1 MKTKQRTLLGL
12 LVLVLLLGGA
22 LALLTRQNQKAEQA
36 ASEAA
41 QGAIPLSSFAADDLT
56 EIVVTYNGET
66 NTLHSA
72 DGGWTLAEDPAYHL
86 DETSCNTMRTALA
99 ALNAKR
105 QLTEEPGE
113 DYGFT
118 ADSLTVTVTA
128 AGETNTFTFG
138 AENAA
143 TGDIYLK
150 KAGDDALYTVAGTK
164 ASCFEVRKTDLFGA
178 FNPAGLTSS
187 AIEAVTL
194 TKNGETLTPE
204 LTTELLSALSSYVTA
219 QTTDGD
225 PAGMKELAAAV
236 EANKEIAFPLVVKA
250 QVQVGGRG
258 KAGGIKMADN
268 MDELKNVAG
277 QILGMNIKGHIVNR
291 LMAVEKA
298 DVASEMYLSIML
310 DRLTKCPLLIFSPAG
325 GVEIEETAKTN
336 PELIFKVP
344 VNPLSGMTADITSDM
359 ASKAGLTGKTA
370 AQFEEVLCKLYDFF
384 RKRDCL
390 LAEIN
395 PLAVDHDGN
404 IVVLDGKVYSA
415 PVIQDRI
422 AGGKASIT
430 GNFTTEEAQDL
441 AIVLRAGS
449 LPTPVS
455 VLEERTVG
463 PSLGKESI
471 NSGIKASLVG
481 AAAVVLVMPLY
492 YGLSGLIAD
501 VMLCFTITIL
511 LAGMTLFGATLTLP
525 GIAGIVLTIGMSVD
539 ANVLIFERIREE
551 TKHGLPMPRAIEA
564 GFREAQSS
572 ILDSNLTTLLTAA
585 VLYQFGTGPIRGF
598 AVTLALGILASMFTA
613 IFVSHLLFDV
623 WIRRNHPVNSGLAH
637 PVNGAH

>member
-41 QGAIPLSSFAADDLT
+41 QGTIPLFSFAADDLT

-187 AIEAVTL
+187 SIEEVTL

-225 PAGMKELAAAV
+225 PAGRKELAAAV
-236 EANKEIAFPLVVKA
+236 
-250 QVQVGGRG
+250 VQT
-258 KAGGIKMADN
+258 ADGTKTLTYYEGTDN
-268 MDELKNVAG
+268 YYLTVAG
-277 QILGMNIKGHIVNR
+277 
-291 LMAVEKA
+291 
-298 DVASEMYLSIML
+298 D
-310 DRLTKCPLLIFSPAG
+310 
-325 GVEIEETAKTN
+325 
-336 PELIFKVP
+336 
-344 VNPLSGMTADITSDM
+344 TS
-359 ASKAGLTGKTA
+359 
-370 AQFEEVLCKLYDFF
+370 LYT
-384 RKRDCL
+384 
-390 LAEIN
+390 
-395 PLAVDHDGN
+395 VD
-404 IVVLDGKVYSA
+404 
-415 PVIQDRI
+415 
-422 AGGKASIT
+422 
-430 GNFTTEEAQDL
+430 
-441 AIVLRAGS
+441 GS
-449 LPTPVS
+449 
-455 VLEERTVG
+455 TVQ
-463 PSLGKESI
+463 
-471 NSGIKASLVG
+471 
-481 AAAVVLVMPLY
+481 
-492 YGLSGLIAD
+492 
-501 VMLCFTITIL
+501 TIL
-511 LAGMTLFGATLTLP
+511 AA
-525 GIAGIVLTIGMSVD
+525 D
-539 ANVLIFERIREE
+539 A
-551 TKHGLPMPRAIEA
+551 AEA
-564 GFREAQSS
+564 
-572 ILDSNLTTLLTAA
+572 DS
-585 VLYQFGTGPIRGF
+585 
-598 AVTLALGILASMFTA
+598 
-613 IFVSHLLFDV
+613 
-623 WIRRNHPVNSGLAH
+623 
-637 PVNGAH
+637 